1 MKKIISILAVG
12 LLIMVL
18 GGIGSFLFNYVFLA
32 KIATDPM
39 WSEHPIVTSMS
50 ERMQIIKTTEKIIVE
65 ENESIADIASRTA
78 TTVVYIESTDTTGNV
93 MAGNGVVVGSDG
105 VVVTSSKVISDE
117 NYRNAFVKLYDDS
130 VHEITDVFVDT
141 HSGLVFAQIDAQNL
155 ATIPFANSDDAQSGK
170 QLISIMRTRMDSG
183 AHFASGGL
191 MGHLYDFSIAT
202 PRSDHLQ
209 GVLDIDFTASILRE
223 NVGAPV
229 VDYQGNMVGLVSYT
243 QDDAQVDI
251 TADPVFFAIAA
262 NDVYRSFEDYLRTK
276 QQADTYAKT
285 HIQLGV
291 DYETI
296 SSIDVRARDLDVN
309 SGVVI
314 TAPQTY
320 VDMAAFNKTLGVRS
334 GLRGGDIIVMV
345 NNDMIDAKNGFS
357 TLMRKYAPGDS
368 VVLGIVRNGTATS
381 VTILPE

>member
-1 MKKIISILAVG
+1 MKKIVSILAVG
-12 LLIMVL
+12 ILIMAL
-18 GGIGSFLFNYVFLA
+18 GGLGSFLFNYVFLA
-32 KIATDPM
+32 KIATDPL
-39 WSEHPIVTSMS
+39 WSEHPIVTSMN

-65 ENESIADIASRTA
+65 ENESIADIASRAA
-78 TTVVYIESTDTTGNV
+78 TTVVYIESTDADGVVT
-93 MAGNGVVVGSDG
+93 AGNGVVVGSDG
-105 VVVTSSKVISDE
+105 VIVTSTNVITDQT
-117 NYRNAFVKLYDDS
+117 YRDAFVKLYDDS
-130 VHEITDVFVDT
+130 VHEITNVFVDT
-141 HSGLVFAQIDAQNL
+141 HSGIVFAQIDAQNL

-209 GVLDIDFTASILRE
+209 GVLDLDFTVSILRE

-229 VDYQGNMVGLVSYT
+229 VDYQGNMVGLISYT
-243 QDDAQVDI
+243 QGDAADI
-251 TADPVFFAIAA
+251 VTDPVFYAIAA

-276 QQADTYAKT
+276 QQADTYAKM

-296 SSIDVRARDLDVN
+296 SSIDVRARDLEVN
-309 SGVVI
+309 NGVVI

-320 VDMAAFNKTLGVRS
+320 ADRLAFNKTLGARS
-334 GLRGGDIIVMV
+334 GLRGGDIVVMV
-345 NNDMIDAKNGFS
+345 NNDMIDARNGFS
-357 TLMRKYAPGDS
+357 TLLRQYAPGDD
-368 VVLGIVRNGTATS
+368 VVLGVVRDGTAIS

>member
-12 LLIMVL
+12 ILIMAL
-18 GGIGSFLFNYVFLA
+18 GGLGSFLFNYVFLA
-32 KIATDPM
+32 KIATDPL

-65 ENESIADIASRTA
+65 ENESIADIASRAA
-78 TTVVYIESTDTTGNV
+78 TTVVYIESTYIDGIVT
-93 MAGNGVVVGSDG
+93 AGNGVVVGSDG
-105 VVVTSSKVISDE
+105 VIVTSNKVITDL

-141 HSGLVFAQIDAQNL
+141 HSGIVFAQIDAQNL

-170 QLISIMRTRMDSG
+170 QLISIMRTRMDSS

-243 QDDAQVDI
+243 QEEDI
-251 TADPVFFAIAA
+251 SDIVTDPVFYAIAA

-276 QQADTYAKT
+276 NETDTYEKM
-285 HIQLGV
+285 HIQIGV

-314 TAPQTY
+314 TSPQTY
-320 VDMAAFNKTLGVRS
+320 ADMAAFNKTLGARS
-334 GLRGGDIIVMV
+334 GLRGGDIVVMV
-345 NNDMIDAKNGFS
+345 NNDMIDTRNGFS
-357 TLMRKYAPGDS
+357 TLLRQYAPGDD
-368 VVLGIVRNGTATS
+368 VVLGVVRDGTAIS
-381 VTILPE
+381 VKILPE